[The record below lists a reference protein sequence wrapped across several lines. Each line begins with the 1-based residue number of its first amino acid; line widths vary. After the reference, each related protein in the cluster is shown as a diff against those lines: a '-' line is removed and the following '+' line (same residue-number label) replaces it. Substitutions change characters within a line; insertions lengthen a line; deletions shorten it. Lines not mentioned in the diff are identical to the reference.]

1 MSVLSSLQ
9 LSYCRAKLFHVL
21 MSLYHTTSD
30 FISVLRACAPSRTR
44 WRSTLHDSA
53 ACERDS
59 VRRSHGLCGG
69 ASPSVSSIWFRN
81 ARLRVACSCD
91 RALPVGHPYLLL
103 LLFSLVVGCSKDVFK
118 HARQQVDQRMHEHV
132 ILGLARRYACTHHA
146 ARVSTHRLFGPP
158 NNHSRLYIDNFVIP
172 VEEAFI
178 PTQVGA
184 EKYAEYCARV
194 PRWLKLW

>member
-9 LSYCRAKLFHVL
+9 QSYCRAKLFHVL

-81 ARLRVACSCD
+81 ARLRVVCSCD
-91 RALPVGHPYLLL
+91 RALPVGHRYLLL

-132 ILGLARRYACTHHA
+132 IGTCATICLCPPR
-146 ARVSTHRLFGPP
+146 STRK
-158 NNHSRLYIDNFVIP
+158 HSQAVWSPKQPL
-172 VEEAFI
+172 
-178 PTQVGA
+178 
-184 EKYAEYCARV
+184 
-194 PRWLKLW
+194 